1 MEVII
6 FKRNEII
13 NFDNLVPF
21 RIVNF
26 ESYTELK
33 LEKFGNFQD
42 LDSSKGAIDLLSK
55 DLEKNRRA
63 AAKFLHEYELVKNI
77 CKKQVISRAY
87 FKLYEIIYFE
97 PIITLPNLNCFFI
110 CEAPGGFIECICDIR
125 RKKNLR
131 TNYFSVSKADQYIKY
146 DRYLEGNCY
155 SYTDI
160 TDLENIEIVIERV
173 LKKFPNKLDLITADG
188 GFDIKQFNAQEII
201 SSHLLLCEI
210 YLGVRCQKIGGM
222 FIIKFFDMFSHNS
235 MIYYLL
241 LCSMY
246 RYVKIIKPKTSRN
259 CNSERYL
266 VCYHFNG
273 VINCDLLN
281 IITNFK
287 IGENFTTI
295 VYPDYSFP
303 EIFTKKISTFNNLI
317 VYEQVKTINESIRM
331 VQSKDLY
338 FQNLLLSLFSETKGK
353 KTGIVYFF
361 RGILNTRIKKC
372 TDFLRLYN
380 INTNQIIPKYFN

>member
-1 MEVII
+1 
-6 FKRNEII
+6 
-13 NFDNLVPF
+13 
-21 RIVNF
+21 
-26 ESYTELK
+26 
-33 LEKFGNFQD
+33 
-42 LDSSKGAIDLLSK
+42 
-55 DLEKNRRA
+55 
-63 AAKFLHEYELVKNI
+63 
-77 CKKQVISRAY
+77 
-87 FKLYEIIYFE
+87 
-97 PIITLPNLNCFFI
+97 
-110 CEAPGGFIECICDIR
+110 
-125 RKKNLR
+125 
-131 TNYFSVSKADQYIKY
+131 
-146 DRYLEGNCY
+146 
-155 SYTDI
+155 
-160 TDLENIEIVIERV
+160 
-173 LKKFPNKLDLITADG
+173 
-188 GFDIKQFNAQEII
+188 
-201 SSHLLLCEI
+201 
-210 YLGVRCQKIGGM
+210 
-222 FIIKFFDMFSHNS
+222 MFSHNS